1 MTPNDHPAIVTVA
14 IPLAGPA
21 GQPPVVDIALREAE
35 AIAVQAGGIP
45 HSRRVHY
52 SHTVLDHL
60 EDDDLERITARAE
73 LQPADTSW
81 LILTAEV
88 HA

>member
-1 MTPNDHPAIVTVA
+1 MQPNDKPAIITVA
-14 IPLAGPA
+14 IPLPGENGNRHDRVATA
-21 GQPPVVDIALREAE
+21 RREAE
-35 AIAVQAGGIP
+35 TIASRAGTLE
-45 HSRRVHY
+45 R
-52 SHTVLDHL
+52 SHNCEVLDHL
-60 EDDDLERITARAE
+60 DDDDLDRISARPE

>member
-1 MTPNDHPAIVTVA
+1 MRPNDNPAIITVA
-14 IPLAGPA
+14 IPLPGPA
-21 GQPPVVDIALREAE
+21 GQPPVVDTALREAE

-45 HSRRVHY
+45 HSRRVNY

-73 LQPADTSW
+73 LVPTDTSW